1 MSSLDPQTMFL
12 AALFL
17 SIFAVLVYFIVR
29 SQVFAAYALLTTFV
43 LSDGIRD
50 NFILSV
56 TVSDFRVSAL
66 DALCVILLGVG
77 VYRALTMG
85 VRNFARGLSLAL
97 LVLVV
102 FHIVRGVLDFGLQE
116 AINASRTWIWFMA
129 PLVFAA
135 TAPKPWDRRVW
146 QLIVSTGIVLALV
159 SIPYFLIGGLHAP
172 SEYVY
177 RYGELTSTRPIVA
190 AGALVVLQAAI
201 LIPALGW
208 RSREMSMALAG
219 VMIAVVVLIQ
229 HRTIWVAGLAA
240 VAIGFVSWSRRRVRD
255 AESLVFGATG
265 LLFLALPVLVYA
277 FLRTDA
283 LVKSAVETTS
293 NRSTFAWRT
302 TSWQELIAKNN
313 SLSELVTGG
322 PSGESW
328 ARQIQGITAIQS
340 PHNVYVEMFLRFGLP
355 GLVIFFALL
364 VVVWKGRVGIARHV
378 GLTSSAIVL
387 LLTSQVLYGGAYQ
400 LDEVQGLIFGILIS
414 GLTLARDENAAAR
427 LARLSLRGPAV
438 PREWTGAALP
448 RTRI

>member
-29 SQVFAAYALLTTFV
+29 SQVFAACALLTAFV
-43 LSDGIRD
+43 LMGGIRD

-56 TVSDFRVSAL
+56 TVAGFRVSAL
-66 DALCVILLGVG
+66 DALCGILLGLG
-77 VYRALTMG
+77 VYRVLTMG
-85 VRNFARGLSLAL
+85 VRSFARGLSLVL
-97 LVLVV
+97 LVLLV

-116 AINASRTWIWFMA
+116 AINASRSWIYFMA

-146 QLIVSTGIVLALV
+146 QLIASTGIALALI
-159 SIPYFLIGGLHAP
+159 SIPYLLIEGLA
-172 SEYVY
+172 
-177 RYGELTSTRPIVA
+177 TATTRPITA

-219 VMIAVVVLIQ
+219 VMIAVVVLVQ
-229 HRTIWVAGLAA
+229 HRTIWVTGLAVA
-240 VAIGFVSWSRRRVRD
+240 AIGFVSWSRRRVRD

-283 LVKSAVETTS
+283 LVKSAVEATS
-293 NRSTFAWRT
+293 SRSTFTWRT
-302 TSWQELIAKNN
+302 TSWQELIANHN

-328 ARQIQGITAIQS
+328 ARQIEGLTATQS
-340 PHNVYVEMFLRFGLP
+340 PHNMYVEMFLRFGLP

-448 RTRI
+448 RTMI